1 MAEDKEMISLLHEE
15 IASTE
20 KEILSEIVKLA
31 QKQDMKGDKG
41 SWKEFLIVHDRK
53 FGAFFSDPS
62 KRSNDILISFL
73 KTFTLVDN
81 LKFFVNRIRRY
92 KNLKEVEQYT
102 KSSSNTGSPQQRL
115 VLLTMEHSQYKERY
129 SFPSHNDGWMV
140 TELGKISKAMK
151 SKRMIAIDCEMVLCE
166 DGTDAVVKVCVVDQN
181 LEVKLDKFVN
191 PNKEVADYR
200 SEITGISAK
209 DLEGCTRSLQDIQKS
224 LKRLL
229 RSGTILVGHTLY
241 NDLQA
246 LKIDHLRVIDTS
258 YIFEYLDRPTYS
270 TPSLNDLC
278 KVVLGSEVR
287 KEGEPHNCLEDAR
300 AAMKLV
306 LAKLEHGFN
315 DPILIPRKMVSEADL
330 AKLLLHGIPV
340 GVNCQELQ
348 KSFPEGSKFEFQP
361 IVKAKGKSYSIYVT
375 FEDNTLACEAYK
387 GIEAEEIKD
396 SNGLPQKLVSLEL
409 ESAKTISF
417 YVRKM
422 APDTSTEP
430 ALPKK
435 RPAQDES
442 EPYKKQKVTL
452 HQCNHVEEIEK
463 LKLELK
469 QKDEEILSLQ
479 KILSA
484 VTRKHGL

>member
-1 MAEDKEMISLLHEE
+1 MCGRTYRYVRPHFELWLD
-15 IASTE
+15 TNRNV
-20 KEILSEIVKLA
+20 LSDIVKLA

-41 SWKEFLIVHDRK
+41 NWKEFLNVHDQK

-92 KNLKEVEQYT
+92 KILKEVEQYT

-166 DGTDAVVKVCVVDQN
+166 DGTDAVVKVCAVDQN
-181 LEVKLDKFVN
+181 LE
-191 PNKEVADYR
+191 
-200 SEITGISAK
+200 
-209 DLEGCTRSLQDIQKS
+209 KS

-315 DPILIPRKMVSEADL
+315 DPILIPRKM
-330 AKLLLHGIPV
+330 
-340 GVNCQELQ
+340 
-348 KSFPEGSKFEFQP
+348 P

-387 GIEAEEIKD
+387 GIEGEEIKD

-409 ESAKTISF
+409 ESGKTISF
-417 YVRKM
+417 HVRKM
-422 APDTSTEP
+422 TPDTSTEP

-435 RPAQDES
+435 RQAQDES